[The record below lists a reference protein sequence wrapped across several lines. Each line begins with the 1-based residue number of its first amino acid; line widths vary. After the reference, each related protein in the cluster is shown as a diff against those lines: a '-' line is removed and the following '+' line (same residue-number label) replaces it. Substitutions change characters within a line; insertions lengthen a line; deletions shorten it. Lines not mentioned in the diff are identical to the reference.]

1 MIKTR
6 NLHIYLF
13 SLLFTLVL
21 GLVFFYLNHALDE
34 AIWSGMQISKSAL
47 TAEYC
52 ELNRTDHLFHQ
63 PVNTYSNLFYF
74 FLGSIVVGLSIKST
88 SPSNRNS
95 LLQFPALM
103 AFCGL
108 SLIYLCFGSSFF
120 HASMTWSGQ
129 RVDMNATYAVCLS
142 CLAISLYYYKIQ
154 AFSTGLKTSYII
166 FLFLLVLFFV
176 YLHLLISS
184 LVLLPTLIILIL
196 FFTVINY
203 NRNKSALNI
212 QYAFLSLFFVVGAFI
227 LRTLDVMK
235 IVCNPT
241 SVFQGHALWH
251 IFTGLSAFFLFWFYY
266 SEKISVQDKN

>member
-1 MIKTR
+1 MIKIR
-6 NLHIYLF
+6 NLRIFLF

-21 GLVFFYLNHALDE
+21 GLIFFYLNHALGE
-34 AIWSGMQISKSAL
+34 SIWSGMQISRSAL

-52 ELNRTDHLFHQ
+52 ELYRTGHLFHQ

-74 FLGSIVVGLSIKST
+74 LLGSIILGLSINGT
-88 SPSNRNS
+88 SASNSNS
-95 LLQFPALM
+95 LQQFPALM

-120 HASMTWSGQ
+120 HASMTWPGQ

-142 CLAISLYYYKIQ
+142 CLAISLYYYKKQ

-166 FLFLLVLFFV
+166 FLFLLVVFFV
-176 YLHLLISS
+176 YLHLLVSS
-184 LVLLPTLIILIL
+184 LVLLPLLIILIL
-196 FFTVINY
+196 LFTVINY

-212 QYAFLSLFFVVGAFI
+212 QYAFLSLFFVIGAFI
-227 LRTLDVMK
+227 LRTLDILK

-241 SVFQGHALWH
+241 SFFQGHSLWH

-266 SEKISVQDKN
+266 SENENAL